1 MKHLTRQ
8 PLTLLVWP
16 IHALPTY
23 FFIGQDT
30 LLQFVTQSCYSY
42 KMSTRS
48 NIKFILL
55 QV

>member
-30 LLQFVTQSCYSY
+30 LSPSHSY